1 MIELFRTDHVL
12 VRSIPSQDTRRWVVT
27 FDNFGIG
34 PGFDRPGFGQG
45 FLQASGISAIHVMGV
60 GDDWYQYPE
69 MVEAMAAVRAA
80 VQGAERVMTYGSSM
94 GGYAALRFAEGA
106 GANAVLALSPQYS
119 INPALA
125 PFEHRWSQASGRI
138 SWLPAFETPLKAQA
152 IPVVVHDSCI
162 EDRLH
167 VEMIRKD
174 IAIQSIRLPYG
185 GHPVTTSLAEMGQLK
200 PLVFQTLSGEL
211 DPAAFERQVR
221 SLRRRSPSYLG
232 NLAMAQPPHRVGL
245 ALSLARQAFDV
256 APHSDLARTCLARM
270 QSRQGLHEEAIATM
284 EALAGPQASEP
295 YRVQFAEVLAEA
307 GELER
312 AIALAEEIVTQA
324 PGEAH
329 LLAWKGHLHWRNY
342 EPEAAMD
349 LVRQAQA
356 IDPLNSHFAVTIEA
370 YEAAI
375 RAEEAEAKDQARSL
389 RPRPLGQLLRD
400 LGRKLSGNASS
411 RVK

>member
-12 VRSIPSQDTRRWVVT
+12 VRSIPSQDTSRWVVT

-45 FLQASGISAIHVMGV
+45 FLKASGISAIHVMGV

-94 GGYAALRFAEGA
+94 GGYAALRFAESA
-106 GANAVLALSPQYS
+106 GAKAVLALSPQYS

-125 PFEHRWSQASGRI
+125 PFEHRWSQASGQI
-138 SWLPAFETPLKAQA
+138 QWLAQFESPLKTRAV
-152 IPVVVHDSCI
+152 PVVVHDSCI

-174 IAIQSIRLPYG
+174 IAIQSIRLPYA
-185 GHPVTTSLAEMGQLK
+185 GHPVTTSLSEIGQLK

-211 DPAAFERQVR
+211 DPVAFQRQAR

-232 NLAMAQPPHRVGL
+232 NLAMAQPPHRSGL
-245 ALSLARQAFDV
+245 ALSLAQQAFAV
-256 APHSDLARTCLARM
+256 APHSDLARACLARM
-270 QSRQGLHEEAIATM
+270 LSRQGRHEEAIATM
-284 EALAGPQASEP
+284 ETLAGPDADDS
-295 YRVQFAEVLAEA
+295 YRIQFAEVLAEA
-307 GELER
+307 GDLER
-312 AIALAEEIVTQA
+312 AIRLAEEIVALA
-324 PGEAH
+324 PDRAH

-342 EPEAAMD
+342 EPDTAMD
-349 LVRQAQA
+349 HVRRAQA
-356 IDPLNSHFAVTIEA
+356 IDVLNPHFAVTIEA

-375 RAEEAEAKDQARSL
+375 RAEEAEAQDQARSL
-389 RPRPLGQLLRD
+389 RPRPLGRLLRD
-400 LGRKLSGNASS
+400 LGRKLSGNAFSGT
-411 RVK
+411 R